1 MRRRIRLEDLLYE
14 NYNGP
19 EDLSPLNIELVNKD
33 ARLRKTK
40 YYHFEKIYMFS

>member
-19 EDLSPLNIELVNKD
+19 EDLSPLNIELVKKD
-33 ARLRKTK
+33 RKLRKTK
-40 YYHFEKIYMFS
+40 YYNFEKLYTFP